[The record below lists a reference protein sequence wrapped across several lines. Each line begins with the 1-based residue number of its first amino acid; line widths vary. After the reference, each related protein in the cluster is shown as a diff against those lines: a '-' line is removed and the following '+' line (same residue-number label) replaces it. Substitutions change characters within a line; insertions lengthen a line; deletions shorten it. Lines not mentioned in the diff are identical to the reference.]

1 MADFERSVGAP
12 GQNVIVTRRGLIL
25 FLVLGIAWGIP
36 YVLIKIAVAELSPE
50 LIVLSRSLVAAVILI
65 PIAAARGE
73 LRAVLAHWRPLL
85 AYTLI
90 EIILPWFFLTTA
102 EQRLPSSTAGL
113 LLAAV
118 PLVSVGAAFIL
129 RSSVRFTAINWI
141 GILVGMAGV
150 ATLVGFDVAGSDLIA
165 VAQIA
170 VTVVGYATAPIIVAK
185 WMGTV
190 PGIGLAGLSLG
201 ITAIVYAPAV
211 ALTHGW
217 PTAVPSVPVI
227 ISVLVLAV
235 VCSAVAFVVLFALIA
250 EIGPVRATAI
260 TYVNPA
266 VAIIAGAVLLGETVT
281 VWTVVGFV
289 LVIAGSWLVTRRD
302 SLNGRRRHRGKTA
315 AREGDEHGRDD
326 AESAGNDE
334 GADGSGGP
342 QQHRAESGAT
352 RDAEIA

>member
-1 MADFERSVGAP
+1 MVI
-12 GQNVIVTRRGLIL
+12 GQENGQVTRRGLVL
-25 FLVLGIAWGIP
+25 FLILGIAWGVP

-50 LIVLSRSLVAAVILI
+50 MIVLSRSVIAALILIPVAAV
-65 PIAAARGE
+65 RGE
-73 LRAVLAHWRPLL
+73 LRPVLAHWRPLL

-118 PLVSVGAAFIL
+118 PLVSVGAAVVL
-129 RSSVRFTAINWI
+129 RRSERFTAVNWI
-141 GILVGMAGV
+141 GILIGMAGV

-165 VAQIA
+165 VGQIA

-185 WMGTV
+185 WLGDV

-211 ALTHGW
+211 ALTHSW
-217 PTAVPSVPVI
+217 PSAIPSAPVI
-227 ISVLVLAV
+227 VSVLVLAV
-235 VCSAVAFVVLFALIA
+235 VCSAVAFVVLFALIG

-266 VAIIAGAVLLGETVT
+266 VAIIAGAVLLGEPVT
-281 VWTVVGFV
+281 VWTIVGFV
-289 LVIAGSWLVTRRD
+289 LVIAGSWLVTRRESRLPD
-302 SLNGRRRHRGKTA
+302 APVPAKGPPRVTSFDGVVERTA
-315 AREGDEHGRDD
+315 EQ
-326 AESAGNDE
+326 
-334 GADGSGGP
+334 P
-342 QQHRAESGAT
+342 
-352 RDAEIA
+352 